1 MLISNKHFVPV
12 IGLDIHIVI
21 LFGFPI
27 PLPHP
32 YIGFVLDPMDYIPFL
47 GASTKVNHVPRGVS
61 DTSGIIIILFHFPM
75 GGPWLLAPLIGHD
88 SVNFYGAKNT
98 LAEGR
103 MLSPTGHMLM
113 TCNDIGLPLSLK
125 PGKKLIPKPSMYLP
139 TSFSIPLS
147 FGKPVMV
154 GGPYVPDWAGV
165 LMNLITSFGF
175 GALLKGIGKLGRKMM
190 TKFNH
195 ALKGKL
201 GSNKLSKFLCKHG
214 FEPVDL
220 VQGIVISEGLDF
232 EMSGPI
238 PLVWE
243 RTWNS
248 DSQHHGLLG
257 HGTHLSYDM
266 RVQEFTADNAT
277 VVLLGDGRS
286 AVFDAL
292 PYSGDNEYNRH
303 EKLLLTRTDVD
314 EYVLYDYQDKLFYT
328 FKKIRSAD
336 EQYRLFAIH
345 NRMNFLVT
353 LHYNQKGHLLRI
365 TDSVGRQ
372 LHIKNDFEG
381 RITSVTAHHRG
392 QEKLLVSYT
401 YNEEGDLVAIADA
414 LGQATRITYK
424 HHLMVS
430 KTDRTG
436 QTFYW
441 EYDKNGRCIHTWGDG
456 GLLEGFIEYHPQ
468 DGYNLVTNSLGQTTT
483 YYYSPDF
490 VIHQVRDP
498 MGHSTFINYTED
510 FEIYQEIDEEGTV
523 AGYTYD
529 DMGNMASVVQ
539 PDGSSYS
546 FLYNAEGNMIL
557 GMDAE
562 GNSSTYTYYPDNG
575 LLHTNTRPDGSIQ
588 IMRYNEQ
595 LQLASVEDTDDNVTR
610 MEYDEDQNLVKMILP
625 DGGVATWTYDV
636 WGLCTSTSNPAQ
648 QVQRFR
654 YDALGRI
661 TEIETP
667 DGNHIQ
673 MEYDAYFHVL
683 RAVDK
688 HHDVKFSYTPLGNLR
703 SREENGVKVN
713 YIYDTECRLRS
724 IINEKGE
731 SHQFV
736 RNARGESIRETG
748 FDGISHSFVR
758 DATGKVIKV
767 ERPDNMH
774 TLYEYDYNGMLVRA
788 EHSDG
793 SWSAFG
799 YDRNGQMIE
808 AVNENGTVSFKRD
821 NMGRVIEERQ
831 HGHVVSTRYDEN
843 GRRVRLE
850 SSLGARV
857 NLERNRMGDV
867 TGMRADMQALR
878 TVGDDMRG
886 IAGAT
891 LDPWTL
897 QIQYDLP
904 GLETSRTLPGGITS
918 SWTYDKAGMP
928 ASQTVNSNNRTVR
941 KTYYRWDA
949 NQRLREMVNALNN
962 SSVKFAHDDFG
973 NLAWA
978 QYEDGHFDY
987 RQPDK
992 VGNLFRSV
1000 SQNDRRYAPGGQL
1013 QETPEARFEYDAEGF
1028 MIKKITADLQVWE
1041 YEWTGRGTLKQVTR
1055 PDGKTV
1061 RFEYDALGRRTAKIF
1076 KGQITRWVWDGK
1088 NPMHEWTY
1096 AMDDRPQIRI
1106 DDMGNITQP
1115 EEPVPPATLITWVFE
1130 GDSCI
1135 PVAKIVNGKHYSILS
1150 DYLGVP
1156 FAAYDDTGVAQ
1167 WSCELDIYG
1176 KVRKLVGS
1184 KGFIPFRYQGQY
1196 EDVET
1201 GLYYNRFR
1209 YYSPDEGIYI
1219 SKDPIGLDG
1228 GSRLYSFVNDP
1239 TNLFDLLGLHP
1250 IFDDV
1255 LADKAKQAHNLLKRN
1270 IEGKPEIGFNQSTV
1284 SIGEGTLPSGEKQLF
1299 ASGNGAKLTPAQRAK
1314 LIELGVPPENIY
1326 SGVAY
1331 KKKPIPKTK
1340 VKSVRKAYNL
1350 ENHAERVIIRNA
1362 PEGTKFTRW
1371 GISWAK
1377 YQKNEPCSNCK
1388 PHVECAS

>member
-1 MLISNKHFVPV
+1 
-12 IGLDIHIVI
+12 
-21 LFGFPI
+21 
-27 PLPHP
+27 
-32 YIGFVLDPMDYIPFL
+32 
-47 GASTKVNHVPRGVS
+47 
-61 DTSGIIIILFHFPM
+61 
-75 GGPWLLAPLIGHD
+75 
-88 SVNFYGAKNT
+88 
-98 LAEGR
+98 
-103 MLSPTGHMLM
+103 MLM

-125 PGKKLIPKPSMYLP
+125 PGKKLIPMPSMYLP
-139 TSFSIPLS
+139 TSYSIPLS

-165 LMNLITSFGF
+165 MMNLLMSFGF
-175 GALLKGIGKLGRKMM
+175 GALLKGIGKLGKKMM

-232 EMSGPI
+232 ELSGPI
-238 PLVWE
+238 PIVWE

-248 DSQHHGLLG
+248 DSHHKGLLG
-257 HGTHLSYDM
+257 HGNHLFYDM
-266 RVQEFTADNAT
+266 RVQEFPADNAT
-277 VVLLGDGRS
+277 VVLLRDGRS

-292 PYSGDNEYNRH
+292 PYSGDKEYNRH
-303 EKLLLTRTDVD
+303 EKMLLTRTDAD
-314 EYVLYDYQDKLFYT
+314 EFVLYDYEDKLFYT
-328 FKKIRSAD
+328 FKKILSTD
-336 EQYRLFAIH
+336 TQFRLFAIH
-345 NRMNFLVT
+345 NKMNFLVT

-381 RITSVTAHHRG
+381 RISSVTAHHRG
-392 QEKLLVSYT
+392 QEQLLVSYE
-401 YNEEGDLVAIADA
+401 YNEDGDLITIADA
-414 LGQATRITYK
+414 LGQATRIAYRN
-424 HHLMVS
+424 HLMIS

-441 EYDKNGRCIHTWGDG
+441 EYDNKRRCIHTWGDG
-456 GLLEGFIEYHPQ
+456 GLLEGYIEYHPSE
-468 DGYNLVTNSLGQTTT
+468 GYNLVTNSLGQTTT

-490 VIHQVRDP
+490 VISQIKDP
-498 MGHSTFINYTED
+498 MGNSTFINYTED

-529 DMGNMASVVQ
+529 DMGNIASVVQ

-546 FLYNAEGNMIL
+546 FLYNEEGEMIL

-562 GNSSTYTYYPDNG
+562 GNSSTYTYYPENG

-595 LQLASVEDTDDNVTR
+595 LLLASVEDTDDNVTT
-610 MEYDEDQNLVKMILP
+610 MEYDADYNLVKMVLP
-625 DGGVATWTYDV
+625 DGGEATWTYDV
-636 WGLCTSTSNPAQ
+636 WGQCTSSSNPAQ

-661 TEIETP
+661 TEVETP
-667 DGNHIQ
+667 DGNHIT
-673 MEYDAYFHVL
+673 MEYDAYFQVL

-703 SREENGVKVN
+703 TREENGAKVN
-713 YIYDTECRLRS
+713 YIYDTECRLRT

-731 SHQFV
+731 SYQFV

-748 FDGISHSFVR
+748 FDGISHGFVR
-758 DATGKVIKV
+758 DATGKVVKV
-767 ERPDNMH
+767 ERPGRKQ

-793 SWSAFG
+793 NWSSFA
-799 YDRNGQMIE
+799 YDRNGLMIE
-808 AVNENGTVSFKRD
+808 AINENSTVSFKRD
-821 NMGRVIEERQ
+821 AMGNVIEEIQ
-831 HGHVVSTRYDEN
+831 NGHVVKTVYDEN
-843 GRRVRLE
+843 GRRMRLQT
-850 SSLGARV
+850 SLGAQV
-857 NLERNRMGDV
+857 NLMRNRMGDI
-867 TGMRADMQALR
+867 TGMK
-878 TVGDDMRG
+878 
-886 IAGAT
+886 AGAGEMI
-891 LDPWTL
+891 DPWTL
-897 QIQYDLP
+897 EINYDLA
-904 GLETSRTLPGGITS
+904 GMETSRVLPGGITS

-962 SSVKFAHDDFG
+962 SSVKFGHDNFG

-978 QYEDGHFDY
+978 QYEDGLFNY

-992 VGNLFRSV
+992 TGNLYKTV
-1000 SQNDRRYAPGGQL
+1000 SQNDRKYAAGGQL
-1013 QETPEARFEYDAEGF
+1013 QETPDARFEYDAEGF
-1028 MIKKITADLQVWE
+1028 MIKKITADLQEWS
-1041 YEWTGRGTLKQVTR
+1041 YEWTGRGTLQQVTR

-1061 RFEYDALGRRTAKIF
+1061 RFEYDALGRRTAKIYRNE
-1076 KGQITRWVWDGK
+1076 ITRWVWDGM
-1088 NPMHEWTY
+1088 NPVHEWTY
-1096 AMDDRPQIRI
+1096 HIDERPQIQI
-1106 DDMGNITQP
+1106 DDMGNITQAA
-1115 EEPVPPATLITWVFE
+1115 EPVPAETLITWVFE

-1135 PVAKIVNGKHYSILS
+1135 PVAKMVNGKQYSILS

-1156 FAAYDDTGVAQ
+1156 FAAYDDQGEER

-1176 KVRKLVGS
+1176 KVRKLAGS

-1209 YYSPDEGIYI
+1209 YYSPDEGVYI

-1228 GSRLYSFVNDP
+1228 GSRMYSFVNDP
-1239 TNLFDLLGLHP
+1239 LSLFDLLGLHP
-1250 IFDDV
+1250 IFDEG
-1255 LADKAKQAHNLLKRN
+1255 LAEKARQAHNVLKRN
-1270 IEGKPEIGFNQSTV
+1270 IPGKPEIGFNQSTV

-1331 KKKPIPKTK
+1331 MKKPVNKSK
-1340 VKSVRKAYNL
+1340 VRSVRKAYNL

-1362 PEGTKFTRW
+1362 PKGTKFKKW

>member
-32 YIGFVLDPMDYIPFL
+32 YLGFVLDPMDYIPFL

-98 LAEGR
+98 LVEGR

-125 PGKKLIPKPSMYLP
+125 PGKKLIPMPGMYLP
-139 TSFSIPLS
+139 TSYSIPLS
-147 FGKPVMV
+147 FGKPVIV

-165 LMNLITSFGF
+165 LMNLLMSFGF
-175 GALLKGIGKLGRKMM
+175 GALLKGIGKLGKKMM

-232 EMSGPI
+232 ELSGPI
-238 PLVWE
+238 PIVWE

-248 DSQHHGLLG
+248 DSAHKGLLG
-257 HGTHLSYDM
+257 HGNHLFYDM
-266 RVQEFTADNAT
+266 RVQEFAAENAT
-277 VVLLGDGRS
+277 VVLLRDGRS

-292 PYSGDNEYNRH
+292 PYSGDKEYNRH
-303 EKLLLTRTDVD
+303 EKMLLTRTDAD
-314 EYVLYDYQDKLFYT
+314 EFVLYDYEDKLFYT
-328 FKKIRSAD
+328 FKKIRETD
-336 EQYRLFAIH
+336 EQFRLFAIH
-345 NRMNFLVT
+345 NKMNFLVT

-365 TDSVGRQ
+365 TDSAGRQ

-392 QEKLLVSYT
+392 QEMLLVSYE
-401 YNEEGDLVAIADA
+401 YNEEGDLTAIADA
-414 LGQATRITYK
+414 LGQATRISYRN
-424 HHLMVS
+424 HLMVS

-441 EYDKNGRCIHTWGDG
+441 EYDNKKRCIHTWGDG
-456 GLLEGFIEYHPQ
+456 GLLEGFIEYHPSE
-468 DGYNLVTNSLGQTTT
+468 GYNLVTNSLGETTT

-490 VIHQVRDP
+490 VISQIRDP
-498 MGHSTFINYTED
+498 MGNSTFINYTED

-529 DMGNMASVVQ
+529 DMGNMTSVVQ

-546 FLYNAEGNMIL
+546 FLYNEAGEMIL

-595 LQLASVEDTDDNVTR
+595 LLLASVEDTDDNITT
-610 MEYDEDQNLVKMILP
+610 MEYDEDFNLVKMVLP
-625 DGGVATWTYDV
+625 DGGEATWTYDV
-636 WGLCTSTSNPAQ
+636 WGQCTSSSNPAR

-661 TEIETP
+661 TDVETP
-667 DGNHIQ
+667 DGNHIS
-673 MEYDAYFHVL
+673 MEYDAYFQVL

-703 SREENGVKVN
+703 TREENGAKVN
-713 YIYDTECRLRS
+713 YIYDTECRLRT

-731 SHQFV
+731 SYQFV
-736 RNARGESIRETG
+736 RNAKGESIRETG
-748 FDGISHSFVR
+748 FDGISYGFVR

-767 ERPDNMH
+767 ERPGQKH
-774 TLYEYDYNGMLVRA
+774 STYEYDYNGMLVRA

-793 SWSAFG
+793 TWSSFA
-799 YDRNGQMIE
+799 YDRNGLMIE
-808 AVNENGTVSFKRD
+808 ATNENGTVSFKRD
-821 NMGRVIEERQ
+821 AMGNVIEERQ
-831 HGHVVSTRYDEN
+831 NGHVVSTQYDEN
-843 GRRVRLE
+843 SRRMRVQT
-850 SSLGARV
+850 SLGAQV
-857 NLERNRMGDV
+857 NLLRNRMGDI
-867 TGMRADMQALR
+867 TGMRANDS
-878 TVGDDMRG
+878 
-886 IAGAT
+886 ISPN
-891 LDPWTL
+891 PWTL
-897 QIQYDLP
+897 QIQYDLA
-904 GLETSRTLPGGITS
+904 GMETERLLPGGIS
-918 SWTYDKAGMP
+918 SSFTYDKAGMP
-928 ASQTVNSNNRTVR
+928 ASQTINSNKRTIR

-962 SSVKFAHDDFG
+962 SSVKFAHDNFG

-992 VGNLFRSV
+992 TGNLFRSV
-1000 SQNDRRYAPGGQL
+1000 SQNDRKYGPGGQL
-1013 QETPEARFEYDAEGF
+1013 QETPDARFEYDAEGF
-1028 MIKKITADLQVWE
+1028 LIKKITSGLKVWE
-1041 YEWTGRGTLKQVTR
+1041 YEWTGRGTLQQVTR

-1061 RFEYDALGRRTAKIF
+1061 RFEYDALGRRTAKIY
-1076 KGQITRWVWDGK
+1076 GNEITRWVWDGM
-1088 NPMHEWTY
+1088 NPVHEWTY
-1096 AMDDRPQIRI
+1096 PVDERPQIRI
-1106 DDMGNITQP
+1106 DDMGNIMQQ
-1115 EEPVPPATLITWVFE
+1115 EEPVPAETLITWVFE

-1135 PVAKIVNGKHYSILS
+1135 PVAKIINGKQYSILS

-1156 FAAYDDTGVAQ
+1156 FAAYDGSGGEC

-1176 KVRKLVGS
+1176 KVRKLAGS

-1209 YYSPDEGIYI
+1209 YYSPDEGVYI

-1239 TNLFDLLGLHP
+1239 MSLFDLLGLHP
-1250 IFDDV
+1250 IFDDA
-1255 LADKAKQAHNLLKRN
+1255 LAEKARQAHNVLKRN
-1270 IEGKPEIGFNQSTV
+1270 IPGKPEIGFNQSTV

-1331 KKKPIPKTK
+1331 MKKPVNKSK

-1362 PEGTKFTRW
+1362 PKGTKFKKW

-1388 PHVECAS
+1388 PHVQCAS

>member
-147 FGKPVMV
+147 FGKPVIV

-175 GALLKGIGKLGRKMM
+175 GALLKGVGKLGKKMM

-201 GSNKLSKFLCKHG
+201 GSNKLSKFLCKRG

-232 EMSGPI
+232 EMPGPI
-238 PLVWE
+238 PIVWE

-248 DSQHHGLLG
+248 DSLHKGLLG
-257 HGTHLSYDM
+257 HGNHLFYDM
-266 RVQEFTADNAT
+266 RVQEFPADNAT
-277 VVLLGDGRS
+277 VVLLRDGRS

-292 PYSGDNEYNRH
+292 PYSGDKEYNRH
-303 EKLLLTRTDVD
+303 EKLLLTRTDAD
-314 EYVLYDYQDKLFYT
+314 EYVLYDYEDKLFYT
-328 FKKIRSAD
+328 FKKIRDTD

-345 NRMNFLVT
+345 NKMNFLVT

-365 TDSVGRQ
+365 TDSIGRQ
-372 LHIKNDFEG
+372 FHIKNDFEG

-392 QEKLLVSYT
+392 QEKLLISYE
-401 YNEEGDLVAIADA
+401 YNEEGDLIAITDA
-414 LGQATRITYK
+414 LGQATRIAYSN
-424 HHLMVS
+424 HLMIS

-441 EYDKNGRCIHTWGDG
+441 EYDNKKRCIHTWGDG
-456 GLLEGFIEYHPQ
+456 GLLEGYIEYHPS

-490 VIHQVRDP
+490 VISQIKDP
-498 MGHSTFINYTED
+498 MGNSTFINYTED
-510 FEIYQEIDEEGTV
+510 FEIYQEIDEEGTI

-529 DMGNMASVVQ
+529 DMGNIASVVQ

-546 FLYNAEGNMIL
+546 FLYNDAGEMIL

-562 GNSSTYTYYPDNG
+562 GNSSTYTYYPENG

-588 IMRYNEQ
+588 IMRYNEH
-595 LQLASVEDTDDNVTR
+595 LMLACVEDTDDNATT
-610 MEYDEDQNLVKMILP
+610 MEYDEDLNLVKMILP
-625 DGGVATWTYDV
+625 DGGEATWTYDV
-636 WGLCTSTSNPAQ
+636 WGQCTSSGNPAK
-648 QVQRFR
+648 QVQRFQ

-661 TEIETP
+661 TDVETP
-667 DGNHIQ
+667 DGNHIR
-673 MEYDAYFHVL
+673 MEYDAYFQVL
-683 RAVDK
+683 RAIDK

-703 SREENGVKVN
+703 TREENGAKVN
-713 YIYDTECRLRS
+713 YIYDTECRLRT

-731 SHQFV
+731 SYQFV
-736 RNARGESIRETG
+736 RNANGESIRETG
-748 FDGISHSFVR
+748 FDGISYGFVR
-758 DATGKVIKV
+758 DATGKVIRV
-767 ERPDNMH
+767 ERPGQKH
-774 TLYEYDYNGMLVRA
+774 TIYEYDYNGMLVRA

-793 SWSAFG
+793 SWSTFA
-799 YDRNGQMIE
+799 YDRNGLMIE
-808 AVNENGTVSFKRD
+808 AINENSTVSFRRD
-821 NMGRVIEERQ
+821 AMGNVIEERQ
-831 HGHVVSTRYDEN
+831 NGHVVSTQYDEN
-843 GRRVRLE
+843 SRRMQLQT
-850 SSLGARV
+850 SLGAQV
-857 NLERNRMGDV
+857 NLLRNRMGDI
-867 TGMRADMQALR
+867 TGMRAN
-878 TVGDDMRG
+878 TEG
-886 IAGAT
+886 IT
-891 LDPWTL
+891 DPWTL
-897 QIQYDLP
+897 QIQYDLL
-904 GLETSRTLPGGITS
+904 GMETERLLPGGISS

-928 ASQTVNSNNRTVR
+928 ASQTVNSNQRTIR

-949 NQRLREMVNALNN
+949 NQRLREMVNAMNN
-962 SSVKFAHDDFG
+962 SSVKFAHDSFG

-978 QYEDGHFDY
+978 QYENGHFDY

-992 VGNLFRSV
+992 TGNLYRTV
-1000 SQNDRRYAPGGQL
+1000 AQNDRKYAPGGQL
-1013 QETPEARFEYDAEGF
+1013 QETPDARFEYDAEGF
-1028 MIKKITADLQVWE
+1028 MVKKITADLQVWS
-1041 YEWTGRGTLKQVTR
+1041 YEWTGRGTLQQVTR
-1055 PDGKTV
+1055 PDGRTV

-1076 KGQITRWVWDGK
+1076 KQEITRWVWDGM
-1088 NPMHEWTY
+1088 NPVHEWTY
-1096 AMDDRPQIRI
+1096 PVNDRPQTRI
-1106 DDMGNITQP
+1106 DDLGNITQAP
-1115 EEPVPPATLITWVFE
+1115 EPVPADTLITWVFE

-1135 PVAKIVNGKHYSILS
+1135 PVAKIVNGRQYSILS

-1156 FAAYDDTGVAQ
+1156 FAAYDDAGEER

-1176 KVRKLVGS
+1176 KVRKLAGS
-1184 KGFIPFRYQGQY
+1184 KGFVPFRYQGQY

-1228 GSRLYSFVNDP
+1228 GSRMYSYVNDP
-1239 TNLFDLLGLHP
+1239 TSLFDLLGLHP
-1250 IFDDV
+1250 IFDDD
-1255 LADKAKQAHNLLKRN
+1255 LAEKARQAHNVLKRN
-1270 IEGKPEIGFNQSTV
+1270 IPDKPEIGFNQSTV

-1299 ASGNGAKLTPAQRAK
+1299 ASGNGAKLTPKQRAK

-1331 KKKPIPKTK
+1331 MKKPVNKSK

-1362 PEGTKFTRW
+1362 PKGTKFKKW

-1388 PHVECAS
+1388 PHVQCAS